1 MTLLID
7 HQAARGASLLSCRQ
21 CELSQTYERQPRV

>member
-21 CELSQTYERQPRV
+21 CELGQVYECQLRV